1 MRTGDTGIDSKPDR
15 NYVAIGYI
23 VRTHGIKGDVKVS
36 QLSDNPD
43 RFADLKEIFI
53 ITKDGARQE
62 SCIKKVM
69 PVKGGLIIS
78 LASCT
83 TVSDAEGLVG
93 SYIAVPED
101 EVPGLGKD
109 TYYHYEII
117 GMDVFTTDGRCLGKI
132 EDIISTGSNDVYL
145 VKDDNHEYLIPAIR
159 DVVKDVDIKGKR
171 MVILPMEGLL

>member
-23 VRTHGIKGDVKVS
+23 VKTYGLKGDVKIS
-36 QLSDNPD
+36 RLSDNPD
-43 RFADLKEIFI
+43 RFANLKEIFI

-62 SCIKKVM
+62 SCINKVM
-69 PVKGGLIIS
+69 WVKGGLIIS
-78 LASCT
+78 LASYT

-93 SYIAVPED
+93 SYIAVPEN
-101 EVPGLGKD
+101 EVPSLGKD

-132 EDIISTGSNDVYL
+132 DDIISTGSNDVYV

-159 DVVKDVDIKGKR
+159 DVVKDVNIKCNR